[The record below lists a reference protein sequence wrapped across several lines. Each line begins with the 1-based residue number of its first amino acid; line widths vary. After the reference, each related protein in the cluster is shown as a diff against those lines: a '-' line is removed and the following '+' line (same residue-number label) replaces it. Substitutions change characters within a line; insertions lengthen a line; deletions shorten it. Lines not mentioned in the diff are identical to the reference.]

1 MRKKA
6 IYAFIIPSL
15 AGFCIFFLVPFIS
28 GLWYALDVSGT
39 FGFDNFV
46 RTVENEAFQLALSNT
61 LLYMLICVPLN
72 IFLPLFVASA
82 VKSIGDRSRY
92 FKLSYIAPMVVPVA
106 SVALFWQI
114 LAAPGGTMNEMLAF
128 VGLGEVD
135 FLNSGWSVL
144 ILALIYLWKN
154 LGYMMILYLAGLSEI
169 PPSYYES
176 AAMDGAGRF
185 RRFAFITLPC
195 LRPTMFFV
203 LVLSVCNCFKVFRE
217 SYLIAGPYPDNSMYM
232 LQNYMNNMFGRG
244 DYPMLTAA
252 AYIIAGIIIAFLI
265 VMFWFNRRA
274 QRKLEE

>member
-28 GLWYALDVSGT
+28 GLWYALDVNGT

-135 FLNSGWSVL
+135 FLN
-144 ILALIYLWKN
+144 
-154 LGYMMILYLAGLSEI
+154 
-169 PPSYYES
+169 
-176 AAMDGAGRF
+176 
-185 RRFAFITLPC
+185 
-195 LRPTMFFV
+195 
-203 LVLSVCNCFKVFRE
+203 LSVFAK
-217 SYLIAGPYPDNSMYM
+217 
-232 LQNYMNNMFGRG
+232 
-244 DYPMLTAA
+244 
-252 AYIIAGIIIAFLI
+252 IIIK
-265 VMFWFNRRA
+265 RRGNYENTRSKRRQLVA
-274 QRKLEE
+274 EISAL